1 VTEQEARDLITSVIG
16 LVDRPWDTRAAY
28 ALRCVREQPMQ
39 GDPAVQLVEL
49 AVRTLG
55 YPT

>member
-1 VTEQEARDLITSVIG
+1 MTEQEARDLITSVIG